1 MILEAQAV
9 VPRSFEELR
18 LGIVLS
24 IGAFEQV
31 KGGHFVPQ
39 SVVKRDLTRR
49 GEHALDQG
57 FFTAAGSRSVFHFLL
72 QTLHR
77 LLGNGDESGG
87 TCQF

>member
-57 FFTAAGSRSVFHFLL
+57 FFTAAGPGCLHFLL